1 MLLRVDPTS
10 PAPLFEQLAA
20 SVRTELIRGR
30 IRAGERLPTA
40 KEVAAALDVNLHTV
54 LRAYQ
59 ALRDEGVVDLR
70 RGRGAV
76 VTDRANGYADL
87 HREIPR
93 LVERAKALGIGPAAL
108 AAMIKEVY

>member
-1 MLLRVDPTS
+1 MLLRVDPAS
-10 PAPLFEQLAA
+10 AVPLFEQLAA
-20 SVRTELIRGR
+20 SVRTELVRGGL
-30 IRAGERLPTA
+30 RAGDRLPSA

-59 ALRDEGVVDLR
+59 SLRDEGVIDLR

-76 VTDRANGYADL
+76 VTERATGYADL

-93 LVERAKALGIGPAAL
+93 LVEHAKALGIGSAAL